1 MKATSALAS
10 LRDFGRSV
18 LTTADATARLGMTR
32 SAASRL
38 LARLATDGLVT
49 RLRAGLWSIEPRLDP
64 LALPEALTAPYP
76 AYVSLQTA
84 LYHHGLIE
92 QIPQVIYAVT
102 LGRPRRVRTT
112 LGTYSIHRLAPRV
125 FGGYERPR
133 ASTIQLATPEKALFD
148 LAYLTPSRSRLFT
161 RLPELEIPRGFRI
174 QELRHWIARIA
185 GEHRRAMVEA
195 RLTQIL
201 ASANGPKIPRASG
214 ARRKP
219 VGRRS

>member
-1 MKATSALAS
+1 MKATTALAS
-10 LRDFGRSV
+10 LRDFGRPV
-18 LTTADATARLGMTR
+18 LTTADATARLDMTR

-38 LARLATDGLVT
+38 LTRLAADGLVT
-49 RLRAGLWSIEPRLDP
+49 RLRAGLWSVEPHLDP

-76 AYVSLQTA
+76 AYLSLQTA

-92 QIPQVIYAVT
+92 QIPQVIYVVT

-133 ASTIQLATPEKALFD
+133 SSAIQLATPEKALFD

-161 RLPELEIPRGFRI
+161 HLPEVEIPRRFRVD
-174 QELRHWIARIA
+174 ELRHWIARIA

-195 RLTQIL
+195 RLAQIL
-201 ASANGPKIPRASG
+201 QSANGPKLPLAS
-214 ARRKP
+214 RTR
-219 VGRRS
+219 